1 MTAAEPKTSKQ
12 KLRRDMAI
20 AASCGV
26 FVATMVGAAY
36 ASVPFYN
43 WFCRT
48 TGFAGTPQISEKA
61 PDHILGRTVT
71 VRFDSNVTAGL
82 PWKFVPEQ
90 NTIDVRLGE
99 VVTVN
104 YKVTN
109 LAARTTSAQASYNVS
124 PPQVGGYFNKIN
136 CFCFTEQTLKAGETR
151 EMAVVFYVDPKIA
164 EDRDMNT
171 LKTITLSYTF
181 YPVRES
187 DRPVA
192 AAPDQNSSKL

>member
-187 DRPVA
+187 GRLAVA
-192 AAPDQNSSKL
+192 G

>member
-1 MTAAEPKTSKQ
+1 MTATDPQTQ
-12 KLRRDMAI
+12 RKLRRDIVI
-20 AASCGV
+20 AGSCGA
-26 FVATMVGAAY
+26 FVALMVGAAY
-36 ASVPFYN
+36 ASVPFYD

-48 TGFAGTPQISEKA
+48 TGFAGTPQVSDKA

-71 VRFDSNVTAGL
+71 VRFDSNVTPGL

-104 YKVTN
+104 YKVIN
-109 LAARTTSAQASYNVS
+109 QAARVITAQASYNVS

-151 EMAVVFYVDPKIA
+151 EMAVVFYVDPKIV
-164 EDRDMNT
+164 EDRDINT

-181 YPVRES
+181 FPMRES

-192 AAPDQNSSKL
+192 AATDKNSSKL

>member
-82 PWKFVPEQ
+82 PWKFVPE
-90 NTIDVRLGE
+90 
-99 VVTVN
+99 
-104 YKVTN
+104 
-109 LAARTTSAQASYNVS
+109 
-124 PPQVGGYFNKIN
+124 
-136 CFCFTEQTLKAGETR
+136 
-151 EMAVVFYVDPKIA
+151 
-164 EDRDMNT
+164 
-171 LKTITLSYTF
+171 
-181 YPVRES
+181 
-187 DRPVA
+187 PVA
-192 AAPDQNSSKL
+192 PRPPFLPVISIACTLATQRLTDSAPRCLRRVLTMPGDTRK

>member
-1 MTAAEPKTSKQ
+1 MP
-12 KLRRDMAI
+12 L
-20 AASCGV
+20 
-26 FVATMVGAAY
+26 
-36 ASVPFYN
+36 YN

-192 AAPDQNSSKL
+192 AATDKNSSKL

>member
-192 AAPDQNSSKL
+192 AAPDKNSSKL

>member
-1 MTAAEPKTSKQ
+1 MTATEPQTQ
-12 KLRRDMAI
+12 RKLRRDIVI
-20 AASCGV
+20 AGSCGA
-26 FVATMVGAAY
+26 FVALMVGAAY
-36 ASVPFYN
+36 ASVPLYD

-48 TGFAGTPQISEKA
+48 TGFAGTPLVSSKA
-61 PDHILGRTVT
+61 PDRVLGRTIT
-71 VRFDSNVTAGL
+71 VRFDSNVTPGL

-104 YKVTN
+104 YKVIN
-109 LAARTTSAQASYNVS
+109 QAARAITAQASYNVS

-151 EMAVVFYVDPKIA
+151 EMAVVFYVDPKIV

-171 LKTITLSYTF
+171 LNTITLSYTF
-181 YPVRES
+181 FPVRES

-192 AAPDQNSSKL
+192 AAADKNSSKL